1 MTEILEHTDR
11 PTHPGYPG
19 RPDLLAG
26 PDAAQL
32 FTDARTALRF
42 SDAQVPEELLERV
55 HDVVRWGP
63 TAMNTSP
70 MRILAVRSA
79 EARQRLAAHMAG
91 FNTERVLAAPLS
103 LVVATDSR
111 FHEHLTTLV
120 PHDPGAGERIGG
132 LPEPVRERMAR
143 DNAWLQAGYL
153 VVGLRAAGLDVGPM
167 TGMDAAAID
176 ADLLAGTGWRA
187 LMVLNV
193 GFPADEPT
201 DRARA
206 PRLPASETVRSV

>member
-1 MTEILEHTDR
+1 MTETLEHTDR
-11 PTHPGYPG
+11 ADHPTYPG

-42 SDAQVPEELLERV
+42 SDAEVPEELLERV

-70 MRILAVRSA
+70 MRILVVRSP
-79 EARQRLAAHMAG
+79 EARQQLAAHMAG

-103 LVVATDSR
+103 LVVATDSA
-111 FHEHLTTLV
+111 FHQHLDTLV